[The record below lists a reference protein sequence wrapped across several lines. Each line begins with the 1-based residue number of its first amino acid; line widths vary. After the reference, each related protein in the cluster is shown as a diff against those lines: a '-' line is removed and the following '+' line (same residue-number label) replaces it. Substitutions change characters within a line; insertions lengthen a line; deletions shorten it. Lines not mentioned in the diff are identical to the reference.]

1 MGLGKLKCLAVEDHE
16 FQRGMLV
23 KMLARLGATQVSTA
37 ADGHAALAILTS
49 PGAAIDIIISD
60 LDMPGMDGL
69 EFMRHVGEAHIP
81 VAIILASALESVLLD
96 SVETMTRAYGVKILG
111 VIQKPITPEK
121 LAALMKLYVPVQANP
136 KLTQRDAISF
146 TIEEIVQGIRNAEF
160 EPFFQPK
167 VELATGLIKGAEA
180 LARWRHPQKG
190 IVAPYA
196 FVGPLETHNRIDELT
211 WLMLGKSVDFCCEW
225 RADSGLDVSMSINI
239 SAKSLADVNF
249 ADRVTELV
257 KRRNLDC
264 RNIILEVTES
274 AATTDIG
281 HLLENLSRLR
291 MKGFGLS
298 IDDYGTG
305 YSSLQQLARVA
316 FTEIKLDQSFIRSAA
331 TQQAARII
339 LESSIDMAK
348 KLGVVTVAEGIETE
362 QDWDLLLE
370 LGCDLAQGYL
380 IAKPLESR
388 EFLTWAPI
396 GLELMGGSSANRP
409 VCDRAK
415 NLKRDRR
422 LIGPQSVNASP
433 GRTQ

>member
-1 MGLGKLKCLAVEDHE
+1 MGLSELKFLAVEDHE
-16 FQRGMLV
+16 FQRGMLL

-37 ADGHAALAILTS
+37 ADGYAALEIVMS
-49 PGAAIDIIISD
+49 PGACIDIIISD

-81 VAIILASALESVLLD
+81 VAIILASAMESVLLD

-111 VIQKPITPEK
+111 VIQKPITPDK
-121 LAALMKLYVPVQANP
+121 LAALIKLHLPAQVNP
-136 KLTQRDAISF
+136 NLTQTDALSL
-146 TIEEIVQGIRNAEF
+146 TIEEIVQGIRNDEF

-167 VELATGLIKGAEA
+167 VELASGRIKGAEA
-180 LARWRHPQKG
+180 LARWRPPKKG

-196 FVGPLETHNRIDELT
+196 FVGPLEDHNQIDKLT
-211 WLMLGKSVDFCCEW
+211 WLILRKSVDFCCEW
-225 RADSGLDVSMSINI
+225 RTKSELDVSVSVNL

-257 KRRNLDC
+257 KCKSLDC

-281 HLLENLSRLR
+281 HSLENLSRLR

-305 YSSLQQLARVA
+305 YSSLQQLARIA
-316 FTEIKLDQSFIRSAA
+316 FTEIKLDQSFIKNAA

-339 LESSIDMAK
+339 LESTIDMAK
-348 KLGVVTVAEGIETE
+348 KLGIVTVAEGIETE

-380 IAKPLESR
+380 IAKPIESR
-388 EFLTWAPI
+388 EFLTWARNGTGVDPPF
-396 GLELMGGSSANRP
+396 A
-409 VCDRAK
+409 A
-415 NLKRDRR
+415 
-422 LIGPQSVNASP
+422 
-433 GRTQ
+433 

>member
-1 MGLGKLKCLAVEDHE
+1 MGLSELKFLAVEDHE
-16 FQRGMLV
+16 FQRGMLL

-37 ADGHAALAILTS
+37 ADGYAALEIVMA

-81 VAIILASALESVLLD
+81 VSIILASALESVLLD

-121 LAALMKLYVPVQANP
+121 LAALIKLHLPAQVNAN
-136 KLTQRDAISF
+136 LARADGLSF
-146 TIEEIVQGIRNAEF
+146 SIEEIVQGISNDEF

-167 VELATGLIKGAEA
+167 VELASGRIKGAEA

-196 FVGPLETHNRIDELT
+196 FVGSLEDHNQIDKLT
-211 WLMLGKSVDFCCEW
+211 WLILSKSVDFCCEW
-225 RADSGLDVSMSINI
+225 RTASGLDVSVSVNV
-239 SAKSLADVNF
+239 SPKSLADVNF
-249 ADRVTELV
+249 ADRVTDLV
-257 KRRNLDC
+257 KRKSLDC
-264 RNIILEVTES
+264 QNIILEVTES
-274 AATTDIG
+274 AATTEIG
-281 HLLENLSRLR
+281 HSLETLSRLR

-305 YSSLQQLARVA
+305 YSSLQQLARIA
-316 FTEIKLDQSFIRSAA
+316 FTEIKLDQSFIRGAA
-331 TQQAARII
+331 TQQAARTI

-348 KLGVVTVAEGIETE
+348 KLGILTVAEGIETE
-362 QDWDLLLE
+362 EDWDLLRE

-380 IAKPLESR
+380 IAKPAESG
-388 EFLTWAPI
+388 EFMAWAGDRP
-396 GLELMGGSSANRP
+396 GLHWR
-409 VCDRAK
+409 
-415 NLKRDRR
+415 LKRNP
-422 LIGPQSVNASP
+422 LGL
-433 GRTQ
+433 

>member
-1 MGLGKLKCLAVEDHE
+1 VGLSELKFLAVEDHE
-16 FQRGMLV
+16 FQRGMLL

-37 ADGHAALAILTS
+37 ADGYAALEIVMA

-69 EFMRHVGEAHIP
+69 EFMRHVGEARIP

-121 LAALMKLYVPVQANP
+121 LAALIKLHLPAPANP
-136 KLTQRDAISF
+136 NLTQTDALSF
-146 TIEEIVQGIRNAEF
+146 AVEEIVQGIRNDEF

-167 VELATGLIKGAEA
+167 VELASGRIKGAEA

-196 FVGPLETHNRIDELT
+196 FVGPLEEHNLIDKLT
-211 WLMLGKSVDFCCEW
+211 WLMLSKAVDFCCEW
-225 RADSGLDVSMSINI
+225 RTESGLDVSVSINV

-249 ADRVTELV
+249 AERVIELV
-257 KRRNLDC
+257 KCKSHDC

-281 HLLENLSRLR
+281 HSLENLSRLR

-305 YSSLQQLARVA
+305 YSSLQQLARIA
-316 FTEIKLDQSFIRSAA
+316 FTEIKIDQSFIRSAA
-331 TQQAARII
+331 TKQAARTI

-348 KLGVVTVAEGIETE
+348 KLGIVTVAEGIETE
-362 QDWDLLLE
+362 KDWDLLRE

-380 IAKPLESR
+380 IAKPLESS
-388 EFLTWAPI
+388 EFLAWARD
-396 GLELMGGSSANRP
+396 RP
-409 VCDRAK
+409 GIDWR
-415 NLKRDRR
+415 LKRKP
-422 LIGPQSVNASP
+422 LGL
-433 GRTQ
+433 

>member
-1 MGLGKLKCLAVEDHE
+1 VGLSELKFLAVEDHE
-16 FQRGMLV
+16 FQRGMLL

-37 ADGHAALAILTS
+37 ADGYAALEIVMA

-81 VAIILASALESVLLD
+81 VSIILASALESVLLD

-121 LAALMKLYVPVQANP
+121 LAALIKLHLPAQVNAN
-136 KLTQRDAISF
+136 LARADGLSF
-146 TIEEIVQGIRNAEF
+146 SIEEIVQGISNDEF

-167 VELATGLIKGAEA
+167 VELASGRIKGAEA

-196 FVGPLETHNRIDELT
+196 FVGSLEDHNQIDKLT
-211 WLMLGKSVDFCCEW
+211 WLILSKSVDFCCEW
-225 RADSGLDVSMSINI
+225 RTASGLDVSVSVNV
-239 SAKSLADVNF
+239 SPKSLADVNF
-249 ADRVTELV
+249 ADRVTDLV
-257 KRRNLDC
+257 KRKSLDC
-264 RNIILEVTES
+264 QNIILEVTES
-274 AATTDIG
+274 AATTEIG
-281 HLLENLSRLR
+281 HSLETLSRLR

-305 YSSLQQLARVA
+305 YSSLQQLARIA
-316 FTEIKLDQSFIRSAA
+316 FTEIKLDQSFIRGAA
-331 TQQAARII
+331 TQQAARTI

-348 KLGVVTVAEGIETE
+348 KLGILTVAEGIETE
-362 QDWDLLLE
+362 EDWDLLRE

-380 IAKPLESR
+380 IGKPIEGG
-388 EFLTWAPI
+388 EFLKWA
-396 GLELMGGSSANRP
+396 R
-409 VCDRAK
+409 DRSGVDCR
-415 NLKRDRR
+415 LKRE
-422 LIGPQSVNASP
+422 LLAV
-433 GRTQ
+433 

>member
-1 MGLGKLKCLAVEDHE
+1 VGLSELKFLAVEDHE
-16 FQRGMLV
+16 FQRGMLL

-37 ADGHAALAILTS
+37 ADGYAALEIVMA

-81 VAIILASALESVLLD
+81 VSIILASALESVLLD

-121 LAALMKLYVPVQANP
+121 LAALIKLHLPAQVNAN
-136 KLTQRDAISF
+136 LARADGLSF
-146 TIEEIVQGIRNAEF
+146 SIEEIVQGISNDEF

-167 VELATGLIKGAEA
+167 VELASGRIKGAEA

-196 FVGPLETHNRIDELT
+196 FVGSLEDHNQIDKLT
-211 WLMLGKSVDFCCEW
+211 WLILSKSVDFCCEW
-225 RADSGLDVSMSINI
+225 RTASGLDVSVSVNV
-239 SAKSLADVNF
+239 SPKSLADVNF
-249 ADRVTELV
+249 ADRVTDLV
-257 KRRNLDC
+257 KRKSLDC
-264 RNIILEVTES
+264 QNIILEVTES
-274 AATTDIG
+274 AATTEIG
-281 HLLENLSRLR
+281 HSLETLSRLR

-305 YSSLQQLARVA
+305 YSSLQQLARIA
-316 FTEIKLDQSFIRSAA
+316 FTEIKLDQSFIRGAA
-331 TQQAARII
+331 TQQAARTI

-348 KLGVVTVAEGIETE
+348 KLGILTVAEGIETE
-362 QDWDLLLE
+362 EDWDLLRE

-380 IAKPLESR
+380 IAKPAESG
-388 EFLTWAPI
+388 EFMAWAGDRP
-396 GLELMGGSSANRP
+396 GLHWR
-409 VCDRAK
+409 
-415 NLKRDRR
+415 LKRNP
-422 LIGPQSVNASP
+422 LGL
-433 GRTQ
+433 

>member
-1 MGLGKLKCLAVEDHE
+1 VGLGELKFLAVEDHE
-16 FQRGMLV
+16 FQRGMLL
-23 KMLARLGATQVSTA
+23 KMLARLGATQVATA
-37 ADGHAALAILTS
+37 ADGYAALEIVMS
-49 PGAAIDIIISD
+49 PGASIDIIISD

-111 VIQKPITPEK
+111 VIQKPITSEK
-121 LAALMKLYVPVQANP
+121 LAALIKLHLPAQANP
-136 KLTQRDAISF
+136 NLSRTDALSF
-146 TIEEIVQGIRNAEF
+146 TIEEIVQGIRNDEF
-160 EPFFQPK
+160 EPYFQPK
-167 VELATGLIKGAEA
+167 VELASGRIKGAEA

-196 FVGPLETHNRIDELT
+196 FVGPLEEHGHIDKLM
-211 WLMLGKSVDFCCEW
+211 WLMLSKAVDFCCEW
-225 RADSGLDVSMSINI
+225 RAKSELDVSVSINV

-257 KRRNLDC
+257 KCKSLDC
-264 RNIILEVTES
+264 RYIILEVTES

-281 HLLENLSRLR
+281 HSLENLSRLR

-305 YSSLQQLARVA
+305 YSSLQQLARIA

-339 LESSIDMAK
+339 LESTIDMAK
-348 KLGVVTVAEGIETE
+348 KLGIVTVAEGIETE
-362 QDWDLLLE
+362 QDWDLLRE

-380 IAKPLESR
+380 IARPLESS
-388 EFLTWAPI
+388 EFLTWA
-396 GLELMGGSSANRP
+396 R
-409 VCDRAK
+409 DRTGVDWR
-415 NLKRDRR
+415 LKRK
-422 LIGPQSVNASP
+422 PP
-433 GRTQ
+433 GL

>member
-1 MGLGKLKCLAVEDHE
+1 VGLSELKFLAVEDHE
-16 FQRGMLV
+16 FQRGMLL

-37 ADGHAALAILTS
+37 ADGYAALEIVMA

-81 VAIILASALESVLLD
+81 VSIILASALESVLLD

-121 LAALMKLYVPVQANP
+121 LAALIKLHLPAQANAN
-136 KLTQRDAISF
+136 LARADGLSF
-146 TIEEIVQGIRNAEF
+146 SIEEIVQGISNDEF

-167 VELATGLIKGAEA
+167 VELASGRIKGAEA

-196 FVGPLETHNRIDELT
+196 FVGSLEDHNQIDKLT
-211 WLMLGKSVDFCCEW
+211 WLILSKSVDFCCEW
-225 RADSGLDVSMSINI
+225 RTASGLDVSVSVNV
-239 SAKSLADVNF
+239 SPKSLADVNF
-249 ADRVTELV
+249 ADRVTDLV
-257 KRRNLDC
+257 KRKSLDC
-264 RNIILEVTES
+264 QNIILEVTES
-274 AATTDIG
+274 AATTEIG
-281 HLLENLSRLR
+281 HSLETLSRLR

-305 YSSLQQLARVA
+305 YSSLQQLARIA
-316 FTEIKLDQSFIRSAA
+316 FTEIKLDQSFIRGAA
-331 TQQAARII
+331 TQQAARTI

-348 KLGVVTVAEGIETE
+348 KLGILTVAEGIETE
-362 QDWDLLLE
+362 EDWDLLRE

-380 IAKPLESR
+380 IAKPAESG
-388 EFLTWAPI
+388 EFMAWAGDRP
-396 GLELMGGSSANRP
+396 GLHWR
-409 VCDRAK
+409 
-415 NLKRDRR
+415 LKRNP
-422 LIGPQSVNASP
+422 LGL
-433 GRTQ
+433 

>member
-1 MGLGKLKCLAVEDHE
+1 VGLSELKLLVVEDHE
-16 FQRGMLV
+16 FQRGMLL

-37 ADGHAALAILTS
+37 ADGYAALEIVMS
-49 PGAAIDIIISD
+49 PVASIDIIISD

-121 LAALMKLYVPVQANP
+121 LAALIKLYLPAQVNP
-136 KLTQRDAISF
+136 NLTQTDALSF
-146 TIEEIVQGIRNAEF
+146 TIEEIVQGIRNDEF

-167 VELATGLIKGAEA
+167 VELTTGRIKGAEA
-180 LARWRHPQKG
+180 LARWRHSQKG

-196 FVGPLETHNRIDELT
+196 FVGPLEDHNQIDKLT
-211 WLMLGKSVDFCCEW
+211 WLILSKSVDFCREW
-225 RADSGLDVSMSINI
+225 RTSSGLDVSVSVNV

-249 ADRVTELV
+249 ADRVIELV
-257 KRRNLDC
+257 KCRNLDC

-281 HLLENLSRLR
+281 HSLENLSRLR

-305 YSSLQQLARVA
+305 YSSLQQLARIA

-348 KLGVVTVAEGIETE
+348 KLGIVTVAEGIETE
-362 QDWDLLLE
+362 QDWDLLRE

-380 IAKPLESR
+380 IAKPIESR
-388 EFLTWAPI
+388 EFLTWA
-396 GLELMGGSSANRP
+396 
-409 VCDRAK
+409 
-415 NLKRDRR
+415 RDRT
-422 LIGPQSVNASP
+422 GVDPPFAA
-433 GRTQ
+433 

>member
-1 MGLGKLKCLAVEDHE
+1 MGLSELKFLAVEDHE
-16 FQRGMLV
+16 FQRGMLL

-37 ADGHAALAILTS
+37 ADGYAALEIVMS

-81 VAIILASALESVLLD
+81 VSIILASAMESVLLD

-121 LAALMKLYVPVQANP
+121 LAALIKLHLPAQANP
-136 KLTQRDAISF
+136 NLTQTDALSF
-146 TIEEIVQGIRNAEF
+146 TIEEIVQGIRNDEF

-167 VELATGLIKGAEA
+167 VELASGRIKGAEA

-196 FVGPLETHNRIDELT
+196 FVGLLEEHDHIDKLT
-211 WLMLGKSVDFCCEW
+211 WLMLSKAVDFCCEW
-225 RADSGLDVSMSINI
+225 RTKSGLDVSVSVNV
-239 SAKSLADVNF
+239 SAKSLTDMNF

-257 KRRNLDC
+257 KCKSLDC

-281 HLLENLSRLR
+281 HSLETLSRLR

-305 YSSLQQLARVA
+305 YSSLQQLARIA
-316 FTEIKLDQSFIRSAA
+316 FTEIKLDQSFIKSAT

-339 LESSIDMAK
+339 LQSSIDMAK
-348 KLGVVTVAEGIETE
+348 KLGIVTVAEGIETE
-362 QDWDLLLE
+362 NDWDLLRE

-380 IAKPLESR
+380 IAKPLEAS
-388 EFLTWAPI
+388 EFLTWA
-396 GLELMGGSSANRP
+396 R
-409 VCDRAK
+409 DRTGV
-415 NLKRDRR
+415 NWRLKRKP
-422 LIGPQSVNASP
+422 LGL
-433 GRTQ
+433 

>member
-1 MGLGKLKCLAVEDHE
+1 MGLSELKFLAVEDHE
-16 FQRGMLV
+16 FQRGMLL

-37 ADGHAALAILTS
+37 ADGYAALKIVMS
-49 PGAAIDIIISD
+49 PGASFDIIISD

-121 LAALMKLYVPVQANP
+121 LAALIKLHLPEQLNP
-136 KLTQRDAISF
+136 ILTQTDALSF
-146 TIEEIVQGIRNAEF
+146 TIEEIVEGIRNDEF

-167 VELATGLIKGAEA
+167 VEFATGRIKGAEA
-180 LARWRHPQKG
+180 LARWRHSQQG

-196 FVGPLETHNRIDELT
+196 FVGPLEYHNQIDKLT
-211 WLMLGKSVDFCCEW
+211 WLMLSKSVNFCREW
-225 RADSGLDVSMSINI
+225 RTNGGLDVSVSVNV

-249 ADRVTELV
+249 ADRVIELV
-257 KRRNLDC
+257 KCRNLDC

-281 HLLENLSRLR
+281 HSLENLSRLR

-305 YSSLQQLARVA
+305 YSSLQQLARIA

-348 KLGVVTVAEGIETE
+348 KLGIVTVAEGIETE
-362 QDWDLLLE
+362 QDWDLLRE

-380 IAKPLESR
+380 IAKPLESG
-388 EFLTWAPI
+388 EFLAWA
-396 GLELMGGSSANRP
+396 
-409 VCDRAK
+409 
-415 NLKRDRR
+415 RDRT
-422 LIGPQSVNASP
+422 GVDPPFAA
-433 GRTQ
+433 

>member
-1 MGLGKLKCLAVEDHE
+1 VGLSELKFLAVEDHE
-16 FQRGMLV
+16 FQRGMLL

-37 ADGHAALAILTS
+37 ADGYAALEIVMS

-81 VAIILASALESVLLD
+81 VSIILASAMESVLLD

-121 LAALMKLYVPVQANP
+121 LAALIKLHLPAQANP
-136 KLTQRDAISF
+136 NLPQTDALSF
-146 TIEEIVQGIRNAEF
+146 TIEEIVQGIRNDEF

-167 VELATGLIKGAEA
+167 VELAGGRIKGAEA

-196 FVGPLETHNRIDELT
+196 FVGPLEEHDHIDKLT
-211 WLMLGKSVDFCCEW
+211 WLMLSKAVDFCCEW
-225 RADSGLDVSMSINI
+225 RTKSGLDVSVSVNV
-239 SAKSLADVNF
+239 SAKSLTDMNF

-257 KRRNLDC
+257 KCKSLDC

-281 HLLENLSRLR
+281 HSLETLSRLR

-305 YSSLQQLARVA
+305 YSSLQQLARIA
-316 FTEIKLDQSFIRSAA
+316 FTEIKLDQSFIKSAT

-339 LESSIDMAK
+339 LQSSIDMAK
-348 KLGVVTVAEGIETE
+348 KLGIVTVAEGIETE
-362 QDWDLLLE
+362 KDWDLLRE

-380 IAKPLESR
+380 IAKPIESS
-388 EFLTWAPI
+388 EFLTWA
-396 GLELMGGSSANRP
+396 
-409 VCDRAK
+409 
-415 NLKRDRR
+415 RDRT
-422 LIGPQSVNASP
+422 GVD
-433 GRTQ
+433 

>member
-1 MGLGKLKCLAVEDHE
+1 MGLSELKFLAVEDHE
-16 FQRGMLV
+16 FQRGLLL

-37 ADGHAALAILTS
+37 ADGYAALEIVMS
-49 PGAAIDIIISD
+49 PGAEIDIIISD

-121 LAALMKLYVPVQANP
+121 LAALIKLHLPAQANP
-136 KLTQRDAISF
+136 NLTQTDALSF
-146 TIEEIVQGIRNAEF
+146 TIKEIVQGIRNDEF

-167 VELATGLIKGAEA
+167 VELASGRIKGAEA

-196 FVGPLETHNRIDELT
+196 FVGPLEEHDLIDKLT
-211 WLMLGKSVDFCCEW
+211 WLMLSKAVDFCCEW
-225 RADSGLDVSMSINI
+225 RTKSGLDVSVSINV

-257 KRRNLDC
+257 KCKSVDC

-274 AATTDIG
+274 AAATDIG
-281 HLLENLSRLR
+281 HSLENLSRLR

-305 YSSLQQLARVA
+305 YSSLQQLARIA
-316 FTEIKLDQSFIRSAA
+316 FTEIKLDQSFIKSAA
-331 TQQAARII
+331 TQQAARTI

-348 KLGVVTVAEGIETE
+348 KLGIVTVAEGIETE
-362 QDWDLLLE
+362 KDWDLLRE

-380 IAKPLESR
+380 IAKPIESS
-388 EFLTWAPI
+388 EFRTWA
-396 GLELMGGSSANRP
+396 R
-409 VCDRAK
+409 DRTGVDWR
-415 NLKRDRR
+415 LKRKPCG
-422 LIGPQSVNASP
+422 L
-433 GRTQ
+433 

>member
-1 MGLGKLKCLAVEDHE
+1 MGLSELKFLAVEDNE
-16 FQRGMLV
+16 FQRGMLL

-37 ADGHAALAILTS
+37 ADGYAALEIVMS

-81 VAIILASALESVLLD
+81 VSIILASAMESVLLD

-121 LAALMKLYVPVQANP
+121 LAALIKLHLPAQANP
-136 KLTQRDAISF
+136 NLTQTDALSF
-146 TIEEIVQGIRNAEF
+146 TIEEIVQGIRNDEF

-167 VELATGLIKGAEA
+167 VELASGRIKGAEA

-196 FVGPLETHNRIDELT
+196 FVGLLEEHDHIDKLT
-211 WLMLGKSVDFCCEW
+211 WLMLSKAVDFCCEW
-225 RADSGLDVSMSINI
+225 RTKSGLDVSVSVNV
-239 SAKSLADVNF
+239 SAKSLTDMNF

-257 KRRNLDC
+257 KCKSLDC

-281 HLLENLSRLR
+281 HSLETLSRLR

-305 YSSLQQLARVA
+305 YSSLQQLARIA
-316 FTEIKLDQSFIRSAA
+316 FTEIKLDQSFIKSAT

-339 LESSIDMAK
+339 LQSSIDMAK
-348 KLGVVTVAEGIETE
+348 KLGIVTVAEGIETE
-362 QDWDLLLE
+362 NDWDLLRE

-380 IAKPLESR
+380 IAKPLEAS
-388 EFLTWAPI
+388 EFLTWA
-396 GLELMGGSSANRP
+396 R
-409 VCDRAK
+409 DRTGVDWR
-415 NLKRDRR
+415 LKRKP
-422 LIGPQSVNASP
+422 LGL
-433 GRTQ
+433 

>member
-1 MGLGKLKCLAVEDHE
+1 MGLSELKFLAVEDHE
-16 FQRGMLV
+16 FQRGMLL

-37 ADGHAALAILTS
+37 ADGYAALEIVMS

-81 VAIILASALESVLLD
+81 VSIILASAMESVLLD

-121 LAALMKLYVPVQANP
+121 LAALIKLHLPAQANP
-136 KLTQRDAISF
+136 NLPQTDALSF
-146 TIEEIVQGIRNAEF
+146 TIEEIVQGIRNDEF

-167 VELATGLIKGAEA
+167 VELAGGRIKGAEA

-196 FVGPLETHNRIDELT
+196 FVGPLEEHDHIDKLT
-211 WLMLGKSVDFCCEW
+211 WLMLSKAVDFCCEW
-225 RADSGLDVSMSINI
+225 RTKSGLDVSVSVNV
-239 SAKSLADVNF
+239 SAKSLTDMNF

-257 KRRNLDC
+257 KCKSLDC

-281 HLLENLSRLR
+281 HSLETLSRLR

-305 YSSLQQLARVA
+305 YSSLQQLARIA
-316 FTEIKLDQSFIRSAA
+316 FTEIKLDQSFIKSAT

-339 LESSIDMAK
+339 LQSSIDMAK
-348 KLGVVTVAEGIETE
+348 KLGIVTVAEGIETE
-362 QDWDLLLE
+362 KDWDLLRE

-380 IAKPLESR
+380 IAKPIESS
-388 EFLTWAPI
+388 EFLTWA
-396 GLELMGGSSANRP
+396 R
-409 VCDRAK
+409 DRTGVDWR
-415 NLKRDRR
+415 LKRKP
-422 LIGPQSVNASP
+422 LGL
-433 GRTQ
+433 

>member
-1 MGLGKLKCLAVEDHE
+1 VGLSELKFLVVEDHE
-16 FQRGMLV
+16 FQRAMLL

-37 ADGHAALAILTS
+37 ADGYAALEIIMA
-49 PGAAIDIIISD
+49 PGASIDIIISD

-69 EFMRHVGEAHIP
+69 EFMRHVGEARIP

-121 LAALMKLYVPVQANP
+121 LAALIKLRLPAQLNP
-136 KLTQRDAISF
+136 NLTQTDALSF
-146 TIEEIVQGIRNAEF
+146 TIEEIVQGISNDEF

-167 VELATGLIKGAEA
+167 VELTTGRIKGAEA

-196 FVGPLETHNRIDELT
+196 FVGLLEDHNQIDKLM
-211 WLMLGKSVDFCCEW
+211 WLILSKSVDFCREW
-225 RADSGLDVSMSINI
+225 RASSGLDVSVSVNV
-239 SAKSLADVNF
+239 SGKSLADVNF
-249 ADRVTELV
+249 ADRVIELV
-257 KRRNLDC
+257 KCRNLDC

-281 HLLENLSRLR
+281 HSLENLSRLR

-305 YSSLQQLARVA
+305 YSSLQQLARIA

-348 KLGVVTVAEGIETE
+348 KLGIVTVAEGIETE
-362 QDWDLLLE
+362 KDWDLLRE

-380 IAKPLESR
+380 IAKPIESR
-388 EFLTWAPI
+388 EFLTWA
-396 GLELMGGSSANRP
+396 R
-409 VCDRAK
+409 DRAGV
-415 NLKRDRR
+415 D
-422 LIGPQSVNASP
+422 PPFAA
-433 GRTQ
+433 

>member
-1 MGLGKLKCLAVEDHE
+1 VGLSELKFLAVEDHE
-16 FQRGMLV
+16 FQRGLLL

-37 ADGHAALAILTS
+37 ADGYAALEIVMS
-49 PGAAIDIIISD
+49 PGAEIDIIISD

-121 LAALMKLYVPVQANP
+121 LAALIKLHLPAQANP
-136 KLTQRDAISF
+136 NLTQTDALSF
-146 TIEEIVQGIRNAEF
+146 TIKEIVQGIRNDEF

-167 VELATGLIKGAEA
+167 VELASGRIKGAEA

-196 FVGPLETHNRIDELT
+196 FVGPLEEHDLIDKLT
-211 WLMLGKSVDFCCEW
+211 WLMLSKAVDFCCEW
-225 RADSGLDVSMSINI
+225 RTKSGLDVSVSINV

-257 KRRNLDC
+257 KCKSVDC

-274 AATTDIG
+274 AAATDIG
-281 HLLENLSRLR
+281 HSLENLSRLR

-305 YSSLQQLARVA
+305 YSSLQQLARIA

-348 KLGVVTVAEGIETE
+348 KLGIVTVAEGIETE
-362 QDWDLLLE
+362 KDWDLLRE

-380 IAKPLESR
+380 IAKPIESS
-388 EFLTWAPI
+388 EFLTWA
-396 GLELMGGSSANRP
+396 R
-409 VCDRAK
+409 DRTGVDWR
-415 NLKRDRR
+415 LKRKPCG
-422 LIGPQSVNASP
+422 L
-433 GRTQ
+433 

>member
-1 MGLGKLKCLAVEDHE
+1 VGLSELKFLAVEDHE
-16 FQRGMLV
+16 FQRGMLL

-37 ADGHAALAILTS
+37 ADGHAALEIIMA

-69 EFMRHVGEAHIP
+69 EFMRHVGEARIP
-81 VAIILASALESVLLD
+81 VSIILASALESVLLD

-111 VIQKPITPEK
+111 VIQKPITLEK
-121 LAALMKLYVPVQANP
+121 LAALIKLHLPAHANSN
-136 KLTQRDAISF
+136 LNQTDALSF
-146 TIEEIVQGIRNAEF
+146 TVEEIVQGIRNGEF

-167 VELATGLIKGAEA
+167 VELASGRIKGAEA

-196 FVGPLETHNRIDELT
+196 FVKPLEDHNQIDKLT
-211 WLMLGKSVDFCCEW
+211 WLILGKSVDFCCEW
-225 RADSGLDVSMSINI
+225 RTKSALDVSVSVNV
-239 SAKSLADVNF
+239 SAQSLADVNF

-257 KRRNLDC
+257 KCKSLDC

-281 HLLENLSRLR
+281 HSLENLSRLR

-305 YSSLQQLARVA
+305 YSSLQQLARIA
-316 FTEIKLDQSFIRSAA
+316 FTEIKLDQSFIKDAA
-331 TQQAARII
+331 TQQATRII
-339 LESSIDMAK
+339 LESTIDMAK
-348 KLGVVTVAEGIETE
+348 KLGIVTVAEGIETE

-380 IAKPLESR
+380 IAKPIESR
-388 EFLTWAPI
+388 EFLIWAR
-396 GLELMGGSSANRP
+396 NRTGVDP
-409 VCDRAK
+409 PFA
-415 NLKRDRR
+415 
-422 LIGPQSVNASP
+422 A
-433 GRTQ
+433 

>member
-1 MGLGKLKCLAVEDHE
+1 VGLSELKFLAVEDHE
-16 FQRGMLV
+16 FQRGMLL

-37 ADGHAALAILTS
+37 ADGHAALEIVMA

-81 VAIILASALESVLLD
+81 VSIILASALESVLLD

-121 LAALMKLYVPVQANP
+121 LAALIKLHLPEQANP
-136 KLTQRDAISF
+136 NLTRRDALSF
-146 TIEEIVQGIRNAEF
+146 TIEEIVQGIRNDEF

-167 VELATGLIKGAEA
+167 VELASGCIKGAEA

-196 FVGPLETHNRIDELT
+196 FVGSLEDHGQIDKLT
-211 WLMLGKSVDFCCEW
+211 WLILGKSVDFCCEW
-225 RADSGLDVSMSINI
+225 RTESGLDVSVSVNV

-249 ADRVTELV
+249 ADRVTDLV
-257 KRRNLDC
+257 KCKSLDC
-264 RNIILEVTES
+264 QNIILEVTES
-274 AATTDIG
+274 AATTEIG
-281 HLLENLSRLR
+281 HSLETLSRLR

-305 YSSLQQLARVA
+305 YSSLQQLARIA
-316 FTEIKLDQSFIRSAA
+316 FTEIKLDQSFIKGAA
-331 TQQAARII
+331 THQAARTI

-348 KLGVVTVAEGIETE
+348 KLGIVTVAEGIETE
-362 QDWDLLLE
+362 KDWDLLRE

-380 IAKPLESR
+380 IAKPLESS
-388 EFLTWAPI
+388 EFLAWA
-396 GLELMGGSSANRP
+396 
-409 VCDRAK
+409 
-415 NLKRDRR
+415 RDRLGVDWR
-422 LIGPQSVNASP
+422 LKQKPLGL
-433 GRTQ
+433 

>member
-1 MGLGKLKCLAVEDHE
+1 VGLSELKFLAVEDHE
-16 FQRGMLV
+16 FQRGMLL

-37 ADGHAALAILTS
+37 ADGYAALEIVMA

-69 EFMRHVGEAHIP
+69 EFMRHVGEARIP

-121 LAALMKLYVPVQANP
+121 LAALIKLHLPAPANP
-136 KLTQRDAISF
+136 NLTQTDALSF
-146 TIEEIVQGIRNAEF
+146 TVEEIVQGIRNDEF

-167 VELATGLIKGAEA
+167 VELASGRIKGAEA

-196 FVGPLETHNRIDELT
+196 FVGPLEEHNLIDKLT
-211 WLMLGKSVDFCCEW
+211 WLMLSKAVDFCCEW
-225 RADSGLDVSMSINI
+225 RTESGLDVSVSINV

-249 ADRVTELV
+249 AERVIELV
-257 KRRNLDC
+257 KCKSHDC

-281 HLLENLSRLR
+281 HSLENLSRLR

-305 YSSLQQLARVA
+305 YSSLQQLARIA
-316 FTEIKLDQSFIRSAA
+316 FTEIKIDQSFIRSAA
-331 TQQAARII
+331 TKQAARTI

-348 KLGVVTVAEGIETE
+348 KLGIVTVAEGIETE
-362 QDWDLLLE
+362 KDWDLLRE

-380 IAKPLESR
+380 IAKPLESS
-388 EFLTWAPI
+388 EFLAWARD
-396 GLELMGGSSANRP
+396 RP
-409 VCDRAK
+409 GIDWR
-415 NLKRDRR
+415 LKRKP
-422 LIGPQSVNASP
+422 LGL
-433 GRTQ
+433 

>member
-1 MGLGKLKCLAVEDHE
+1 VGLSELKFLAVEDHE
-16 FQRGMLV
+16 FQRGMLL

-37 ADGHAALAILTS
+37 ADGYAALEIVMS

-81 VAIILASALESVLLD
+81 VSIILASAMESVLLD

-121 LAALMKLYVPVQANP
+121 LAALIKLHLPAQANP
-136 KLTQRDAISF
+136 NLPQTDALSF
-146 TIEEIVQGIRNAEF
+146 TIEEIVQGIRNDEF

-167 VELATGLIKGAEA
+167 VELASGRIKGAEA

-190 IVAPYA
+190 IVGPYA
-196 FVGPLETHNRIDELT
+196 FVGLLEEHDHIDKLT
-211 WLMLGKSVDFCCEW
+211 WLMLSKAVDFCCEW
-225 RADSGLDVSMSINI
+225 RTKSGLDVSVSVNV
-239 SAKSLADVNF
+239 SAKSLTDMNF

-257 KRRNLDC
+257 KCKSLDC

-281 HLLENLSRLR
+281 HSLETLSRLR

-305 YSSLQQLARVA
+305 YSSLQQLARIA
-316 FTEIKLDQSFIRSAA
+316 FTEIKLDQSFIKSAT

-339 LESSIDMAK
+339 LQSSIDMAK
-348 KLGVVTVAEGIETE
+348 KLGIVTVAEGIETE
-362 QDWDLLLE
+362 NDWDLLRE

-380 IAKPLESR
+380 IAKPLEAS
-388 EFLTWAPI
+388 EFLTWA
-396 GLELMGGSSANRP
+396 R
-409 VCDRAK
+409 DRTGVDWR
-415 NLKRDRR
+415 LKRKP
-422 LIGPQSVNASP
+422 LGL
-433 GRTQ
+433 

>member
-1 MGLGKLKCLAVEDHE
+1 VGLSELKFLAVEDHE
-16 FQRGMLV
+16 FQRGMLL
-23 KMLARLGATQVSTA
+23 KMLTRLGATQVSTA
-37 ADGHAALAILTS
+37 ADGYAALKIVMS
-49 PGAAIDIIISD
+49 PGASFDIIISD

-121 LAALMKLYVPVQANP
+121 LAALIKLHLPAQLNP
-136 KLTQRDAISF
+136 ILTQTDALSF
-146 TIEEIVQGIRNAEF
+146 TIEAIVEGIRNDEF

-167 VELATGLIKGAEA
+167 VEFATGRIKGAEA
-180 LARWRHPQKG
+180 LARWRHSQQG

-196 FVGPLETHNRIDELT
+196 FVGPLEDHNQIDKLT
-211 WLMLGKSVDFCCEW
+211 WLILSKSVNFCREW
-225 RADSGLDVSMSINI
+225 RTNGGLDVSVSVNV

-249 ADRVTELV
+249 ADRVIELV
-257 KRRNLDC
+257 KCRNLDC

-281 HLLENLSRLR
+281 HSLENLSRLR

-305 YSSLQQLARVA
+305 YSSLQQLARIA
-316 FTEIKLDQSFIRSAA
+316 FTEIKLDQTFIRSAA

-339 LESSIDMAK
+339 LESTIDMAK
-348 KLGVVTVAEGIETE
+348 KLGIVTVAEGIETE
-362 QDWDLLLE
+362 QDWDLLRE

-380 IAKPLESR
+380 IAKPIESS
-388 EFLTWAPI
+388 EFLTWA
-396 GLELMGGSSANRP
+396 GNRTG
-409 VCDRAK
+409 VDWR
-415 NLKRDRR
+415 LKRKP
-422 LIGPQSVNASP
+422 LEV
-433 GRTQ
+433 

>member
-1 MGLGKLKCLAVEDHE
+1 VGLSELKFLAVEDHE
-16 FQRGMLV
+16 FQRGMLL

-37 ADGHAALAILTS
+37 ADGFAALEIVMS

-69 EFMRHVGEAHIP
+69 EFMRHVGEARIP

-121 LAALMKLYVPVQANP
+121 LAALIKLHLPAPANP
-136 KLTQRDAISF
+136 NLTQTDALSF
-146 TIEEIVQGIRNAEF
+146 TVEEIVQGIRNDEF

-167 VELATGLIKGAEA
+167 VELASGRIKGAEA

-196 FVGPLETHNRIDELT
+196 FVGPLEEHNLIDKLT
-211 WLMLGKSVDFCCEW
+211 WLMLSKALDFCCEW
-225 RADSGLDVSMSINI
+225 RTESGSDVSVSINV

-249 ADRVTELV
+249 AERVIELV
-257 KRRNLDC
+257 KCKSHDC

-281 HLLENLSRLR
+281 HSLENLSRLR

-305 YSSLQQLARVA
+305 YSSLQQLARIA
-316 FTEIKLDQSFIRSAA
+316 FTEIKIDQSFIRSAA
-331 TQQAARII
+331 TKQAARTI

-348 KLGVVTVAEGIETE
+348 RLGIVTVAEGIETE
-362 QDWDLLLE
+362 KDWDLLRE

-380 IAKPLESR
+380 IAKPLESS
-388 EFLTWAPI
+388 EFLAW
-396 GLELMGGSSANRP
+396 
-409 VCDRAK
+409 V
-415 NLKRDRR
+415 RDR
-422 LIGPQSVNASP
+422 P
-433 GRTQ
+433 GIDWRPKQKPLGL

>member
-1 MGLGKLKCLAVEDHE
+1 
-16 FQRGMLV
+16 MLV
-23 KMLARLGATQVSTA
+23 KVLARMGVTQVSTA

-49 PGAAIDIIISD
+49 PGAVIDIIISD

-121 LAALMKLYVPVQANP
+121 LAALMKLYLPVQENP
-136 KLTQRDAISF
+136 NLIQRDAPSF
-146 TIEEIVQGIRNAEF
+146 TIEEIVQGIKNDEF

-180 LARWRHPQKG
+180 LARWRHPQMG

-196 FVGPLETHNRIDELT
+196 FVGPLERHSRIDELT
-211 WLMLGKSVDFCCEW
+211 WLILCKSVEFCYEW
-225 RADSGLDVSMSINI
+225 RAKSGLDVSVSINI

-249 ADRVTELV
+249 ADRVIELV
-257 KRRNLDC
+257 KCRNVDC

-339 LESSIDMAK
+339 LKSSIDMAK

-370 LGCDLAQGYL
+370 LGCDMAQGYL
-380 IAKPLESR
+380 IAKPIESR

-396 GLELMGGSSANRP
+396 GLELIGGSSANRP
-409 VCDRAK
+409 GYDRAK
-415 NLKRDRR
+415 SL
-422 LIGPQSVNASP
+422 
-433 GRTQ
+433 